1 MAHITALYAG
11 ILALLIVVLAGRVV
25 AVRRSASVSLGD
37 GGSEVLIRRIRVH
50 GNATENIPIGL
61 LVMLVLELNHA
72 SATLLHGLGIALTV
86 GRLAHAQG
94 LSGSPGTSVGR
105 FLGTTVS
112 WVAIVWGAVVL
123 IVGYFR

>member
-1 MAHITALYAG
+1 MAPITALYAG

-25 AVRRSASVSLGD
+25 AGRRAAAVSLGD
-37 GGSEVLIRRIRVH
+37 GGSQLLIQRIRVH

-72 SATLLHGLGIALTV
+72 SATLLHGLGIALTA

-94 LSGSPGTSVGR
+94 LSTVAGRSPGR
-105 FLGTTVS
+105 LLGTAIS
-112 WVAIVWGAVVL
+112 WGAIVWGAVAL

>member
-11 ILALLIVVLAGRVV
+11 ILALLVVVLASRVV

-37 GGSEVLIRRIRVH
+37 GGSELLIRRIRVH

-61 LVMLVLELNHA
+61 LVMLVLELNGA
-72 SATLLHGLGIALTV
+72 SAGLLHGLGISLAV
-86 GRLAHAQG
+86 GRVAHAQG

-105 FLGTTVS
+105 LVGT
-112 WVAIVWGAVVL
+112 VATWGA
-123 IVGYFR
+123 IAVGAVAAIMTYAR

>member
-1 MAHITALYAG
+1 MVPITALYAG

-25 AVRRSASVSLGD
+25 AVRRSAAVSLGD
-37 GGSEVLIRRIRVH
+37 GGSEILIRRIRVH

-61 LVMLVLELNHA
+61 LVMLMLELNHA
-72 SATLLHGLGIALTV
+72 SATLLHGIGIALTV
-86 GRLAHAQG
+86 GRLAHAQC

-112 WVAIVWGAVVL
+112 WAAIVWGAVVL